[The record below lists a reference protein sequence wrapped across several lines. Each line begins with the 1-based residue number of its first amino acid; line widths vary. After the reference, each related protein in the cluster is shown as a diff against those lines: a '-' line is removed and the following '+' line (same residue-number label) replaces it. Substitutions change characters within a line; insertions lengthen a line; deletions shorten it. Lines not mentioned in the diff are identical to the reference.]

1 VKVEK
6 KMGPLEGMKV
16 IDLTHVMA
24 GPTCTLML
32 ADMGADVIKIEKV
45 PGGDDTR
52 RNVPPAMEGESA
64 AFMMMNRNKRGVALD
79 LKTEGGRRVL
89 ARLLEDA
96 DVVVENYR
104 PGTMDKLGFDYQKLR
119 ARNPGLIYCAL
130 SGFGRTGPYGHR
142 GGFDL
147 VAQAMSGIMSITGEG
162 PGRPPVKCGA
172 PLTDITCGILA
183 AMGILAAYAHRL
195 KTGQGQMVDT
205 SLFEA
210 GIVQTYWQSAI
221 ALATG
226 IAPGPMGSAHPLNAP
241 YQAFETADGW
251 IVIGANNQRLWMRT
265 LEILG
270 AVQLADDARF
280 YESRDRLAHVKEL
293 EAALSPYFRQR
304 SSAEW
309 LARLEEVGVPA
320 GPVYDVLEMQADPQV
335 LAREMVVEVEHRKVG
350 PVRTLG
356 LPVKFSET
364 PGKVRT
370 GAPLYGQHTRE
381 VLEEH
386 GFPAA
391 EIEALVAEGAVI
403 AAEDGD
409 RARNN

>member
-1 VKVEK
+1 
-6 KMGPLEGMKV
+6 MGPLAGLTV

-32 ADMGADVIKIEKV
+32 ADMGADVIKVEKI

-52 RNVPPAMEGESA
+52 RAVPPVIEGEAA
-64 AFMMMNRNKRGVALD
+64 AFMMMNRNKRGIALD
-79 LKTEGGRRVL
+79 LKTAGGRRVL
-89 ARLLEDA
+89 ARLLEGA

-104 PGTMDKLGFDYQKLR
+104 PGTMAKLGFDYEALR
-119 ARNPGLIYCAL
+119 ADNPGLIYCAL
-130 SGFGRTGPYGHR
+130 SGFGRTGPYGRR

-147 VAQAMSGIMSITGEG
+147 VAQAMSGIMSITGEA

-195 KTGQGQMVDT
+195 RTGRGQMVET
-205 SLFEA
+205 SLLEA

-226 IAPGPMGSAHPLNAP
+226 VAPGPMGSAHPLNAP

-251 IVIGANNQRLWMRT
+251 IVIGGSNQKNWLNT
-265 LEILG
+265 LSALD
-270 AVQLADDARF
+270 ALPLAADPRF
-280 YESRDRLAHVKEL
+280 TENADRMAHLSEL
-293 EAALSPYFRQR
+293 EDALSPYFKGRT
-304 SSAEW
+304 SDDL
-309 LARLEEVGVPA
+309 LASFDEVGVPA
-320 GPVYDVLEMQADPQV
+320 GPVYDVLQMHADPQV
-335 LAREMVVEVEHRKVG
+335 RAREMVVEVDHARLG

-356 LPVKFSET
+356 LPVKFSDT
-364 PGKVRT
+364 PGKVRA

-381 VLEEH
+381 VLAEH
-386 GFPAA
+386 GFDDA
-391 EIEALVAEGAVI
+391 EIAAFLAEGAIAVAEG
-403 AAEDGD
+403 
-409 RARNN
+409 